1 MFFLWRYR
9 ERQHYREMH
18 AFELQRR
25 ARRHTISNKLQV
37 IAIRAWDDPQIQSAA
52 QEIAK
57 LVTEPVV
64 PRHCAPGEP
73 CVCDFLRRS
82 AGVETQKAS

>member
-37 IAIRAWDDPQIQSAA
+37 IAMRAGDDPQIQSAA
-52 QEIAK
+52 REIAK
-57 LVTEPVV
+57 LVAEPAV
-64 PRHCAPGEP
+64 PRCALGEP
-73 CVCDFLRRS
+73 CVCNFLRGS
-82 AGVETQKAS
+82 ADIETEKTS